1 MSDKKTRIGDEMVE
15 AQLKEISNKLNISID
30 ALIDQ
35 YIRIG
40 LYMDDYYKAP
50 KLSKEKLLEIFKLDE
65 EPKKSELR
73 NKNPLVGIYRNEE

>member
-1 MSDKKTRIGDEMVE
+1 MPIIKQEMVE
-15 AQLKEISNKLNISID
+15 AQLKEISNKLNISVD
-30 ALIDQ
+30 ALIDR

-65 EPKKSELR
+65 EPKKKSELTNR
-73 NKNPLVGIYRNEE
+73 NPLVGIYRNNE

>member
-1 MSDKKTRIGDEMVE
+1 MPIIKQEMVE
-15 AQLKEISNKLNISID
+15 AQLKEISNKLNISD
-30 ALIDQ
+30 ALIDR

-65 EPKKSELR
+65 EPKKSEL
-73 NKNPLVGIYRNEE
+73 KNRDPLVGIYHNDE